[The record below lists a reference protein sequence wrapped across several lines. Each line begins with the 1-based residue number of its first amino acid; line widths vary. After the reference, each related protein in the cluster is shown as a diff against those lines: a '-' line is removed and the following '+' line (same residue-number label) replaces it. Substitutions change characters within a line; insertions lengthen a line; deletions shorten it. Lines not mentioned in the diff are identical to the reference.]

1 MLFYACDKRFAIL
14 RYVYILVT
22 KDCHFMTIIE
32 EKEAKSIVEQL
43 VENLICIAQ
52 IEIWI
57 MVSY

>member
-1 MLFYACDKRFAIL
+1 
-14 RYVYILVT
+14 
-22 KDCHFMTIIE
+22 MTIIE